1 MYGLRSSIKWK
12 STETYTVPGSK
23 DEGDICENVPHAG
36 RSRKFFVT
44 SFQLAPPSFEYHS
57 LPSLV
62 PAQIRPFWIFENSM
76 SQTTSPLYWPRLSP
90 MSPPFDTTRDG
101 SFVERSGLASVQDCP
116 PLVVLRMS

>member
-44 SFQLAPPSFEYHS
+44 SFQLAVTSEEDEDPRNDTFYYTLNSQPT
-57 LPSLV
+57 
-62 PAQIRPFWIFENSM
+62 AQ
-76 SQTTSPLYWPRLSP
+76 
-90 MSPPFDTTRDG
+90 
-101 SFVERSGLASVQDCP
+101 
-116 PLVVLRMS
+116 